1 MSRPFSGAK
10 VALFVGPDL
19 LCLER
24 DHKPDIPWPGH
35 WDLPGG
41 GREGGECPE
50 ACVCRETFEETGLSL
65 GPTDLVWRRA
75 FDRPHGRVFFFA
87 AHLGPD
93 AAKHIVMGD
102 EGCGWR
108 LFAPDAWGGL
118 TPGCG
123 RRSSRM
129 PSRGCVGYSSR
140 RCRQLLRRSSPS
152 SPAHFWEP

>member
-108 LFAPDAWGGL
+108 LFAPDAYVADAMAVPHL
-118 TPGCG
+118 ARQVALYLEEMAEPHRKTP
-123 RRSSRM
+123 RS
-129 PSRGCVGYSSR
+129 
-140 RCRQLLRRSSPS
+140 
-152 SPAHFWEP
+152 

>member
-41 GREGGECPE
+41 GREGGESPE
-50 ACVCRETFEETGLSL
+50 TCVCRETLEETGLSL
-65 GPTDLVWRRA
+65 GPTDLAWRRA

-93 AAKHIVMGD
+93 AAKRIVLGD

-108 LFAPDAWGGL
+108 LFEPDAYVAEPMAVPHL
-118 TPGCG
+118 ARQVALYLEEMADPHRKTP
-123 RRSSRM
+123 RS
-129 PSRGCVGYSSR
+129 
-140 RCRQLLRRSSPS
+140 
-152 SPAHFWEP
+152 